1 MSYTILHENIVP
13 DGWDAT
19 VQFDDGSI
27 LTLHNPAGVPGDPA
41 GWIAETAQTVLDE
54 QAAALAAQQ
63 DSN

>member
-27 LTLHNPAGVPGDPA
+27 LTLHNPDGTPSDPA

-54 QAAALAAQQ
+54 QAAAIAAQQ
-63 DSN
+63 DGD